1 MMSGQF
7 SDDSFVHAVHDVKE
21 AYEDVCGFYDWEYLN
36 APPDKDD
43 PTQWSKLIKNA

>member
-1 MMSGQF
+1 MQVNFQMIVLYMLSQ
-7 SDDSFVHAVHDVKE
+7 DVKE